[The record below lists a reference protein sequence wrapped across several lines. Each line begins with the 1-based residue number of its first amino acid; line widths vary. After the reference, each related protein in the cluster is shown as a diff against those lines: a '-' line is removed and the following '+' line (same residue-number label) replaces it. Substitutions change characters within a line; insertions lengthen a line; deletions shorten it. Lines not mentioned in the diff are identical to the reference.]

1 LNIGLS
7 EPADIRH
14 VTRFS
19 FETDRPAYL
28 VASIMAFA
36 NQTTTLAVDSA
47 VEAVRAADSG
57 DLRVV
62 AEQVSRLA
70 VGAAVA
76 TGEITWRALELDQ
89 TSADDDEIA
98 SAGIAVTGLQA
109 SLLAIAGVVQ
119 AVAENGG
126 PGEAYASAETLRNAA
141 LTLDELLP
149 SYQPL

>member
-1 LNIGLS
+1 M
-7 EPADIRH
+7 P
-14 VTRFS
+14 RFS

-28 VASIMAFA
+28 VASIRAFA

-47 VEAVRAADSG
+47 IEAARAADAG

-62 AEQVSRLA
+62 ADHVSRLA
-70 VGAAVA
+70 VGSAVA
-76 TGEITWRALELDQ
+76 TGEITRLVLELDQ

-98 SAGIAVTGLQA
+98 SAGISITGLQA

-126 PGEAYASAETLRNAA
+126 PSEAYASAETLRNAA
-141 LTLDELLP
+141 LTLDDLLP
-149 SYQPL
+149 SYQPR